1 MAKQMIE
8 LDIRG
13 MTCSSCATH
22 VKMSLLSVPGVENA
36 DVPGWESGKATVITT
51 SEIRTETLSNA
62 VATAGYQASVRSI
75 RNPEALSGL
84 EMNTRENYDFDLLV
98 IGGGSGGFAAAIKGE
113 ELGYR
118 VGIINGG
125 TIGGTCVNVGCVPSK
140 TLIRAAEAWHT
151 AGHHPFI
158 GVNTTQSALDWSTVR
173 GEKDALVSELRQK
186 KYVNVLDAYP
196 NITLI
201 EGHATFTRDGAI
213 RVGERTFSAQ
223 RYVVATG
230 AQPRILPIPG
240 LAEAQPLTSTSLMDV
255 DVLPKSL
262 IILGGRAVA
271 LELAQTM
278 ARLGVKV
285 LILQRSSRLVPE
297 HEPEIGRAVQD
308 YLDQEGITILTG
320 VQVEHVSRNGET
332 RTVHARLKG
341 QSRAYEADQILV
353 AQGRQPNTTGLGLD
367 QVGVKLDEN
376 GAIIVNEYQ
385 QTSNPNIYASGDVT
399 PNPDYVYVAAASGAL
414 AASNALNGNQKP
426 LDLSALPGVIFTDPQ
441 IATVGLTEAQAKR
454 QGYQVKAKILP
465 LEYVPRALAA
475 RDLRGLIKMV
485 TDETSGRILGVH
497 VLAAEAG
504 EVIQTATLA
513 VKFGLKV
520 SDLTETLFP
529 YLTQVEGLKLAAL
542 SFTKDVEKLSCCAG

>member
-173 GEKDALVSELRQK
+173 GEKDALVS
-186 KYVNVLDAYP
+186 
-196 NITLI
+196 
-201 EGHATFTRDGAI
+201 
-213 RVGERTFSAQ
+213 
-223 RYVVATG
+223 
-230 AQPRILPIPG
+230 
-240 LAEAQPLTSTSLMDV
+240 
-255 DVLPKSL
+255 
-262 IILGGRAVA
+262 
-271 LELAQTM
+271 
-278 ARLGVKV
+278 
-285 LILQRSSRLVPE
+285 
-297 HEPEIGRAVQD
+297 
-308 YLDQEGITILTG
+308 
-320 VQVEHVSRNGET
+320 
-332 RTVHARLKG
+332 
-341 QSRAYEADQILV
+341 
-353 AQGRQPNTTGLGLD
+353 
-367 QVGVKLDEN
+367 
-376 GAIIVNEYQ
+376 
-385 QTSNPNIYASGDVT
+385 
-399 PNPDYVYVAAASGAL
+399 
-414 AASNALNGNQKP
+414 
-426 LDLSALPGVIFTDPQ
+426 
-441 IATVGLTEAQAKR
+441 
-454 QGYQVKAKILP
+454 
-465 LEYVPRALAA
+465 
-475 RDLRGLIKMV
+475 
-485 TDETSGRILGVH
+485 
-497 VLAAEAG
+497 
-504 EVIQTATLA
+504 
-513 VKFGLKV
+513 
-520 SDLTETLFP
+520 
-529 YLTQVEGLKLAAL
+529 
-542 SFTKDVEKLSCCAG
+542 